1 MTVVVATPEDVEHMR
16 EALAQA
22 ELGATAGEVPIGAVV
37 ARDGAVV
44 SRAHNAPIG
53 QVDPTAHAEILA
65 LRSAAQQ
72 LGNYR
77 LVGTTLYVTV
87 EPCAMCVGA
96 AIQARV
102 ERVVFG
108 CHEPK
113 AGALGSVFDLIG
125 EGKLNHR
132 FAITAGVLA
141 DEASDLLR
149 QFFRLRRGA

>member
-1 MTVVVATPEDVEHMR
+1 MR